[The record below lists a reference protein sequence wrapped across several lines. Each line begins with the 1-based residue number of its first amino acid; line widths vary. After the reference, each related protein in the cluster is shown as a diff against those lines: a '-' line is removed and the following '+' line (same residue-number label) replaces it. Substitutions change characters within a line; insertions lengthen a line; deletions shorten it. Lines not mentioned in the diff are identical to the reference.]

1 MDNKKNQKNNSSCNL
16 EQMKPKLIKR
26 DIKLV
31 SNKKENIVPSVF
43 NINKPIKKNSSKN
56 TNGSNSK
63 NKTKKSIIK
72 SREINSARERK
83 AVNKPKKRVRKFKD
97 IDEIVLLLQKH
108 IRKYLYRIHNDPK
121 LQMVRMLK
129 EKKKNLFENYKIS
142 NNPILINEFMKEQAE
157 KNKNDENINTKII
170 NDENISDN
178 TSDEK
183 IVNDNPDINI
193 EEKKE
198 IENKNFIK
206 YEIKK
211 SDKLNEDLEG
221 LQDKYDDLSS
231 IDEEILQNYIEEPKE
246 INNENSIINKN
257 KKKRKKQINNFKFEL
272 VMEKKNKIDDKQ
284 DIRSNEIINNAIDN
298 NIKEENNIELLNN
311 KDLNEENSNN
321 IIQTNKEEI
330 PKVNINNEINKEES
344 TLKTDNLKDNDKYNG
359 DILKDIDISKDDE
372 IPNYKNKEI
381 INVDNF
387 GKNEEKFKMN
397 DIPVDKNEMINQNTE
412 ENLNIKTQN
421 NLLIEELNE
430 AKKKLL
436 TMSEVISELKSQ
448 LISKNEYI
456 DKNINNINN
465 KNLDKNIN
473 QTNLINLLITEKKS
487 LEEKNAKLEQKL
499 SEVEKQNYK
508 KLQKMRDNYELEIGK
523 CKEAWY
529 QTEKIRRKKWESQK
543 IQEIKT
549 LTAKGLQPEI
559 ENIISKHKIELSN
572 LENQYLQKM
581 REFQEKIILET
592 EQKNSEFK
600 YKITKEKDNI
610 IEEEKKKCD
619 ERIKKQR
626 KIYEEEIN
634 EERKRWNSKID
645 NEIQRLETLR
655 EKDKRIYEEQISQL
669 EERNKK
675 SLFSN
680 DDYYKKKFDEIK
692 KEYNDKLKEDLDKKR
707 EELEHENNDIL
718 EKKKNEL
725 DKKYQ
730 DMKKELM
737 IDRDKQ
743 LNIIIQKLSEES
755 MTERK
760 KNYKECEKKSNEKNI
775 LLIEENSELKKK
787 CMEMSNKLEAE
798 TKNRI
803 NLEQNIELLN
813 KKLKEKNFNFDLQ
826 EKKLFEMEKN
836 YNDVND
842 KLYGLSNEFKK
853 EKTNLE
859 LEMKTALERGDA
871 EIILLKNK
879 LESERKAFQEEK
891 KDIINMHKN
900 EIENLEKKIKLS
912 FAKKDEIIMKLQLDN
927 QTKQITIEKYEE
939 MLNRKRKEIYGK

>member
-1 MDNKKNQKNNSSCNL
+1 MDNKKNQKNNLSCNL

-170 NDENISDN
+170 NDENILDN

-183 IVNDNPDINI
+183 IENDNPDINI

-198 IENKNFIK
+198 NENKNFIK

-257 KKKRKKQINNFKFEL
+257 KKRRKKQINNFKFEL
-272 VMEKKNKIDDKQ
+272 VIEKKNKIDDKQ
-284 DIRSNEIINNAIDN
+284 DIRSNEIINNAIVN
-298 NIKEENNIELLNN
+298 NIKEENNIELSNN

-330 PKVNINNEINKEES
+330 PKENINNEINKEES

-397 DIPVDKNEMINQNTE
+397 DIPVDKNEIINQNTE

-626 KIYEEEIN
+626 KIYEDEIN

>member
-31 SNKKENIVPSVF
+31 SNKKENIVPSAF

-298 NIKEENNIELLNN
+298 NIKEENNIELSNN

-626 KIYEEEIN
+626 KIYEDEIN